1 MRINWRL
8 LRIELRSQVLAER
21 RSTSWW
27 HLSWSILC
35 SFLEVNLQ
43 SSTFKL
49 MIIND
54 VVCWAIDIQVSR
66 ISFHH
71 QDISWSDLLARLELV
86 HWSRLQQRQLIYL
99 WRKLSYLS
107 VIRTL
112 SLIISDCNFTCSCKT
127 LDRLIFS
134 FWYATRRCFSTYWEL
149 NFNHSRRKKIEIRS
163 IWHFLISWIP
173 KIAFKFS
180 SHIHDSKCSLLM
192 LYRVIRSQTSRL
204 LNSLDVSNHWE
215 RRRCI

>member
-21 RSTSWW
+21 RFTSWW

-35 SFLEVNLQ
+35 LFLEANLQ

-49 MIIND
+49 MVIND
-54 VVCWAIDIQVSR
+54 VVCRAIDIQVSR
-66 ISFHH
+66 ISSYH
-71 QDISWSDLLARLELV
+71 QDISWSDFLARLELV

-99 WRKLSYLS
+99 WRRLSYLS

-112 SLIISDCNFTCSCKT
+112 SLTISDCNFTCSCKT

-134 FWYATRRCFSTYWEL
+134 FWYATCQCFPTYWGL
-149 NFNHSRRKKIEIRS
+149 SFNRSSWKKIEIWS

-180 SHIHDSKCSLLM
+180 SHIHDSKCSLSM
-192 LYRVIRSQTSRL
+192 LYWVIRSQTSRSLNL
-204 LNSLDVSNHWE
+204 LNVSNHWE